1 MKLSQT
7 VGLMGVTGL
16 LLASILAPTI
26 YATED
31 GSFPVFPTVIGDAP
45 EGKAVSST
53 ASTTGDTI
61 VSPASPTKTE
71 KTTATKTTVKRTS
84 AAPVEEE
91 ESSVKKKDY
100 VVTNESGVFSP
111 WGAVKQAFINR
122 AQAGEDGVVFALTT
136 LNAKPTRQ
144 GDLRYQISYTN
155 NTSEALREAKIK
167 VFLPKNLQYL
177 DSDLRPDSKRN
188 GTVVYEVGKIAA
200 GEKGV
205 IQLET
210 RLKSQKETKSII
222 VPATMEYEDIDGNKY
237 TVTAATNNAVD
248 GKNGGLTA
256 SVLDSVGGFLM
267 WLFVIALLAALA
279 FVSYH
284 YLTLKA
290 SDRRA

>member
-1 MKLSQT
+1 MKIGQIIRL
-7 VGLMGVTGL
+7 VGVTGL
-16 LLASILAPTI
+16 FLAGILAPTT

-31 GSFPVFPTVIGDAP
+31 GQFPVFPTVVGDTSSTTIDTP
-45 EGKAVSST
+45 TEETTITKAVKT
-53 ASTTGDTI
+53 VEREEVGGKGAR
-61 VSPASPTKTE
+61 TK
-71 KTTATKTTVKRTS
+71 S
-84 AAPVEEE
+84 
-91 ESSVKKKDY
+91 D

-111 WGAVKQAFINR
+111 WGTVKRAFTDR
-122 AQAGEDGVVFALTT
+122 AQAGENGVAFALTT

-144 GDLRYQISYTN
+144 GDLRYQISYAN
-155 NTSEALREAKIK
+155 NTSEVLREAKIE

-177 DSDLRPDSKRN
+177 DSDLRPSSKK
-188 GTVVYEVGKIAA
+188 GGVVAYEVGKIAA

-210 RLKSQKETKSII
+210 RLKNQKETKAII

-256 SVLDSVGGFLM
+256 SALDSVSGFLV

-279 FVSYH
+279 FVSYQ